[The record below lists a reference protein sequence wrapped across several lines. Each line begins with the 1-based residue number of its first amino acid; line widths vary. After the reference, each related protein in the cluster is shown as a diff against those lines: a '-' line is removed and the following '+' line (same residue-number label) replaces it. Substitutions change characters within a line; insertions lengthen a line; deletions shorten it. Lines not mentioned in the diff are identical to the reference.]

1 MGICKVNNCCRE
13 CEVVRTGEN
22 FPNNTFNN
30 NKGKIFLNNGKTLIN
45 NNQIILA
52 KKYFELI
59 NKIRENPSDYIND
72 SKTYNLFEIFI
83 KLKPSKPLKFSDNN
97 ILNIIS
103 YLEEYQEKKSIFE
116 KQNEISSMIN
126 QGNINKINLFQT
138 ITLTNNIEENFW
150 YFLEENEDDIDIIL
164 STNHEYIMI
173 ICLPIK
179 DGKSIISFI
188 FYNETH

>member
-1 MGICKVNNCCRE
+1 M
-13 CEVVRTGEN
+13 
-22 FPNNTFNN
+22 
-30 NKGKIFLNNGKTLIN
+30 
-45 NNQIILA
+45 
-52 KKYFELI
+52 
-59 NKIRENPSDYIND
+59 
-72 SKTYNLFEIFI
+72 
-83 KLKPSKPLKFSDNN
+83 
-97 ILNIIS
+97 NIIS

-188 FYNETH
+188 FYNEIH